1 MIKMY
6 YVLNKNIALRSWR
19 LVPYAYYIKHNLTA
33 QGLKKEEFERLSLC
47 DGLHDIPED
56 ELTASLV
63 QRRMIFPTEKGKA
76 VLTDWQKPLIC
87 DNRYMPSMNWMI
99 TGRCNYNC
107 LHCFNAKDN
116 APLQSEWSIEEANK
130 LMDAAQKCGINGFTI
145 TGGEPMAHKSFF
157 EIIEGIYAR
166 GMYVFELNTNGF
178 YINQSALDR
187 MKQIGCYP
195 LVKISFDGF
204 GYHDWMRNRKGAEED
219 AIRAIKLCTE
229 NGFRV
234 KVQMNVNRKNCESI
248 LKSLEYLDKIGVDR
262 TRVIC
267 TTESTRWAENAAGQS
282 FTVSE
287 YYEACLGIARE
298 YIRNNHRMSVD
309 FWQLLDLDPQRK
321 AYTLTPVRGC
331 LDRYRESRPLCQ
343 GNRGMI
349 AVAANGEVYPC
360 MQMSGWME
368 AHKISFG
375 NVKKQG
381 LQPIL
386 QSGAYL
392 DEVCATIGDM
402 VKVNKKCADC
412 AHLTYC
418 RGGCRAIG
426 ILSSGGDMRAPD
438 LWKCYFFEHGY
449 VEKCEN
455 SLAPYVNLT
464 HIDETQGDRK

>member
-1 MIKMY
+1 MY

-19 LVPYAYYIKHNLTA
+19 LVPYAYYFKHDRTA
-33 QGLKKEEFERLSLC
+33 HGLKKEEYELLSLC
-47 DGLHDIPED
+47 DGLHDIGEC
-56 ELTASLV
+56 ELVKSLERRGMIYPV
-63 QRRMIFPTEKGKA
+63 QRGEET
-76 VLTDWQKPLIC
+76 LSDWQKPLSC

-116 APLQSEWSIEEANK
+116 APLQSEWSLEEANA
-130 LMDAAQKCGINGFTI
+130 LLDEAQKCGINGFTI
-145 TGGEPMAHKSFF
+145 TGGEPMAHKHFF
-157 EIIEGIYAR
+157 EILQGIYSR

-178 YINQSALDR
+178 YIDQNALDKF
-187 MKQIGCYP
+187 KQIDCYP
-195 LVKISFDGF
+195 LIKISFDGF
-204 GYHDWMRNRKGAEED
+204 GYHDWMRGRNGAEED
-219 AIRAIKLCTE
+219 AIRAIKLCVE

-234 KVQMNVNRKNCESI
+234 MVQTNINRKNKDSI
-248 LKSLEYLDKIGVDR
+248 LKSLEYLDSLGVER

-282 FTVSE
+282 FTVPE
-287 YYEACLGIARE
+287 YYETCLKIAE
-298 YIRNNHRMSVD
+298 GYIKNSHGMEVV
-309 FWQLLDLDPQRK
+309 FWQFLTLSPK
-321 AYTLTPVRGC
+321 SSTFNLTPAAGC

-381 LQPIL
+381 LQPVL
-386 QSGAYL
+386 QSGVYM

-402 VKVNKKCADC
+402 IKINKKCAEC
-412 AHLTYC
+412 SHITYC
-418 RGGCRAIG
+418 RGGCRALG
-426 ILSSGGDMRAPD
+426 ALTHNGDLRAPD
-438 LWKCYFFEHGY
+438 LWKCYFFENGY
-449 VEKCEN
+449 AEKCEQA
-455 SLAPYVNLT
+455 LAPYKNLT
-464 HIDETQGDRK
+464 KTH

>member
-1 MIKMY
+1 MC

-19 LVPYAYYIKHNLTA
+19 LVPYAYYIKHDRTA
-33 QGLKKEEFERLSLC
+33 HGLKKEEFGLLSLC

-56 ELTASLV
+56 ELTESLV

-76 VLTDWQKPLIC
+76 VLTDWQKPMVC

-99 TGRCNYNC
+99 TGKCNYNC

-116 APLQSEWSIEEANK
+116 APLQSEWSLEEANI
-130 LMDAAQKCGINGFTI
+130 LMDEAQRCGINGFTI

-157 EIIEGIYAR
+157 EIIEGIYRR

-187 MKQIGCYP
+187 MKQIGCHP
-195 LVKISFDGF
+195 LIKISFDGIGF
-204 GYHDWMRNRKGAEED
+204 HDWMRNHKGAEED

-234 KVQMNVNRKNCESI
+234 KVQMNINRKNKDSI
-248 LKSLEYLDKIGVDR
+248 LQSLEYLDKLVVDC

-267 TTESTRWAENAAGQS
+267 TTESSRWAENAAGQS
-282 FTVSE
+282 FTVPE
-287 YYEACLGIARE
+287 YYEACLSIAQG
-298 YIRNNHRMSVD
+298 YIRGDYKMSVD
-309 FWQLLDLDPQRK
+309 FWQLFDLDPQRK
-321 AYTLTPVRGC
+321 AYTLMPVRGC

-360 MQMSGWME
+360 MQISGLME
-368 AHKISFG
+368 AHNISFG

-381 LQPIL
+381 LQSIL
-386 QSGAYL
+386 RSGVYL

-402 VKVNKKCADC
+402 IKVNRKCADC
-412 AHLTYC
+412 SHLTYC

-426 ILSSGGDMRAPD
+426 VLTSGGDMRAPD
-438 LWKCYFFEHGY
+438 LWKCHFFEDGY
-449 VEKCEN
+449 IEKCEN
-455 SLAPYVNLT
+455 NLVPYVNLT

>member
-1 MIKMY
+1 MY

-19 LVPYAYYIKHNLTA
+19 LVPYAYYIKHDEMA
-33 QGLKKEEFERLSLC
+33 HGLKKEEFELLSLC
-47 DGLHDIPED
+47 DGLHDIEES
-56 ELTASLV
+56 ELTKSLV
-63 QRRMIFPTEKGKA
+63 ERRMISPVEKGGA
-76 VLTDWQKPLIC
+76 ELTEWQKPLVC
-87 DNRYMPSMNWMI
+87 DNRYMPHMNWMI
-99 TGRCNYNC
+99 TGKCNYNC

-116 APLQSEWSIEEANK
+116 APLQSEWSLEEANI
-130 LMDAAQKCGINGFTI
+130 LMDEAQRCGINGFTI
-145 TGGEPMAHKSFF
+145 TGGEPMAHKHFF
-157 EIIEGIYAR
+157 EIVEGIYAR

-178 YINQSALDR
+178 FINQNALDR
-187 MKQIGCYP
+187 LKQIGCDP
-195 LVKISFDGF
+195 LMKISFDGIGF
-204 GYHDWMRNRKGAEED
+204 HDWMRNHKGAEED

-234 KVQMNVNRKNCESI
+234 KVQMNINRKNKDSI
-248 LKSLEYLDKIGVDR
+248 LQSLEYLDKLGVDR

-282 FTVSE
+282 FTVPE
-287 YYEACLGIARE
+287 YYEACLSIAQG
-298 YIRNNHRMSVD
+298 YIRGDHKMSVD

-368 AHKISFG
+368 AHNISFG

-381 LQPIL
+381 LQSIL
-386 QSGAYL
+386 QSGVYL

-402 VKVNKKCADC
+402 IKVNRKCADC
-412 AHLTYC
+412 SHLTFC

-426 ILSSGGDMRAPD
+426 ILTSGGDMRAPD
-438 LWKCYFFEHGY
+438 LWKCHFFEDGY
-449 VEKCEN
+449 IEKCEN
-455 SLAPYVNLT
+455 NLVPYVNLT